1 MRDKLLDLYNALFM
15 GTDGDLLEVL
25 FGKRLSKTARAAI
38 EKRLAVMGGALSAL
52 ILERHFR
59 PALLGPKDLQQFA
72 EEIFDALLPA

>member
-25 FGKRLSKTARAAI
+25 FGKRLTKTARTAI

-59 PALLGPKDLQQFA
+59 PALIGPKDLQQFA
-72 EEIFDALLPA
+72 DEIIDALLPA